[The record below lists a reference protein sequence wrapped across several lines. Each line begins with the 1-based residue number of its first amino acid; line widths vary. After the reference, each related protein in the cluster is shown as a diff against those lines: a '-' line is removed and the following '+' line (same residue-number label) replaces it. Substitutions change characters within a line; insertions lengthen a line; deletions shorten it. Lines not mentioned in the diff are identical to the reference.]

1 MRDLCTVDALHPNDL
16 GQFIMAEEVYK
27 TLAMALKR

>member
-16 GQFIMAEEVYK
+16 GQYVMARAVYK
-27 TLAMALKR
+27 TLVSAL